1 MNVKLNT
8 SYIFKKIGTNY
19 PSVRKGTITD
29 VTKTTIKI
37 KWEEGNE
44 YRVETESFKKEWI
57 ILEELNLNVLNQ
69 LKQF

>member
-1 MNVKLNT
+1 MDVKLNT
-8 SYIFKKIGTNY
+8 SYIFKKAGTNY
-19 PSVRKGTITD
+19 PSIRKGTIID
-29 VTKTTIKI
+29 ITKTTIKI

-57 ILEELNLNVLNQ
+57 ILEELNLDVLSQ